1 MNRCVIFSL
10 TSKPLK
16 PYKVQKNL
24 GGAMEVDLVQMVL
37 AAGAL
42 GTAAF
47 GIVDGLKGT
56 SIGEAGFSTLSAMM
70 GPLKT
75 ALAKAYGNEFLSLL
89 AAQYRDGRS
98 TGPLPR
104 TLRQGARIG
113 LTKDN
118 AVEIAKFVGE
128 GIVDTSELVI
138 IAEKI
143 AGGRKLED
151 SERGLLARFE
161 LAVDT
166 RIDAALALA
175 EQKYTLV
182 TRWWASGFAVALA
195 LIAAWALNAD
205 LVKGLIVGVV
215 AVPLAPIAKDVASA
229 LQSAT
234 RALKARK

>member
-1 MNRCVIFSL
+1 
-10 TSKPLK
+10 
-16 PYKVQKNL
+16 
-24 GGAMEVDLVQMVL
+24 MVL

-47 GIVDGLKGT
+47 GIVDGLKAT
-56 SIGEAGFSTLSAMM
+56 AIGAAGFARLSAML

-75 ALAKAYGNEFLSLL
+75 ALAKAYGNEFLKLL
-89 AAQYRDGRS
+89 EAQYRDGRGA
-98 TGPLPR
+98 GPLPR

-118 AVEIAKFVGE
+118 ATEIVTFVGE
-128 GIVDTSELVI
+128 GIVKSSELVI

-143 AGGRKLED
+143 AAGWKLED
-151 SERGLLARFE
+151 TERGLLARFE

-166 RIDAALALA
+166 RIDAAVALA
-175 EQKYTLV
+175 EQQYVLV
-182 TRWWASGFAVALA
+182 TRWWASGIAIVLA
-195 LIAAWALNAD
+195 LIAAWALGTQSPD
-205 LVKGLIVGVV
+205 FLLWEKSLFIKGLIVGLV

-234 RALKARK
+234 KALKARK

>member
-1 MNRCVIFSL
+1 
-10 TSKPLK
+10 
-16 PYKVQKNL
+16 
-24 GGAMEVDLVQMVL
+24 MEVDLVQMVL

-56 SIGEAGFSTLSAMM
+56 VIGEAGFSTLSVML

-75 ALAKAYGNEFLSLL
+75 ALAKAYGNEFMELL
-89 AAQYRDGRS
+89 KAQYRDGRG

-104 TLRQGARIG
+104 ILRQGARIG

-118 AVEIAKFVGE
+118 AAEIAKFVGE
-128 GIVDTSELVI
+128 GIINTSELAN

-143 AGGRKLED
+143 ADGRKLED

-166 RIDAALALA
+166 RIDAAVALA
-175 EQKYTLV
+175 EQRYILV

-195 LIAAWALNAD
+195 LNAD
-205 LVKGLIVGVV
+205 LLKGLIVGLV

-234 RALKARK
+234 KALKARK